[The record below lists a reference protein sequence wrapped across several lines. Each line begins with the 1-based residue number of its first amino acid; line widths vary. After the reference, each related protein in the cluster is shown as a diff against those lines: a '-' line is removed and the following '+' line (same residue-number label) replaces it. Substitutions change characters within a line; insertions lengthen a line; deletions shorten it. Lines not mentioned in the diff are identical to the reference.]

1 MRSSPANSYI
11 HTLSF
16 SIPCRRTQPS
26 THEQQSKDLK
36 DLSVS
41 TNVAY
46 GQVKYAPNTYEE
58 LDRLAAAASGGGA
71 PVYAT
76 ADETTATP
84 TGK

>member
-1 MRSSPANSYI
+1 MYVVV
-11 HTLSF
+11 SF
-16 SIPCRRTQPS
+16 SLSLRRWPS
-26 THEQQSKDLK
+26 THEQQSRDPK

-58 LDRLAAAASGGGA
+58 LDALAAAASGGGA

-76 ADETTATP
+76 ADETKTTP
-84 TGK
+84 TGR

>member
-1 MRSSPANSYI
+1 MSA
-11 HTLSF
+11 
-16 SIPCRRTQPS
+16 
-26 THEQQSKDLK
+26 
-36 DLSVS
+36 
-41 TNVAY
+41 NVAY

-58 LDRLAAAASGGGA
+58 LDRLTAAVSGGGA

>member
-1 MRSSPANSYI
+1 MQEEATINTWTAEQGPQRSQCVN
-11 HTLSF
+11 
-16 SIPCRRTQPS
+16 
-26 THEQQSKDLK
+26 
-36 DLSVS
+36 
-41 TNVAY
+41 NVAY

-76 ADETTATP
+76 ADETTTTP